1 MESQVH
7 GTMHTYFGAGLTP
20 SQRTM
25 NLPGIL
31 KKPLVFNICVIFF
44 TLSGTIGF
52 GIWDGSQCAVTEL
65 HVSGSPGG
73 IVFIADPHLR
83 PENIGQVR
91 EVIDEINRMEPSVVL
106 IGGDFG
112 FERGDDM
119 NLQEVWQEIEAPVYA
134 VLGNHDYL
142 VGIEGSGIEGRV
154 SWTLETVL
162 RANGHD
168 TSTFYSAP
176 DLAYADAMEET
187 LEKNGVTVLRN
198 EVVKLTL
205 NGTRVVIVGVDDLW
219 AGQADPPD
227 LSGSDAFVIYLV
239 HEPYV
244 GTGWNADLVL
254 AGHTHG
260 GQISNPVF
268 TACDAFDIV
277 DISGLSYKDGVACYV
292 TRGIGT
298 SAFRDEIRIFIPPE
312 IVELPPSP

>member
-1 MESQVH
+1 MPVH

-31 KKPLVFNICVIFF
+31 KKPLVFNICLVVFS
-44 TLSGTIGF
+44 LSGTIGL
-52 GIWDGSQCAVTEL
+52 GMWDGSHCAVTDL
-65 HVSGSPGG
+65 AVSGSPGG

-91 EVIDEINRMEPSVVL
+91 EAIDEINRLEPSVVL

-112 FERGDDM
+112 FGPGDDRS
-119 NLQEVWQEIEAPVYA
+119 LQEVWREIDAPVYA

-142 VGIEGSGIEGRV
+142 TGIRGSGIEGRV
-154 SWTLETVL
+154 SWVLETVL
-162 RANGHD
+162 REDGHD
-168 TSTFYSAP
+168 TGGFYSAP
-176 DLAYADAMEET
+176 DLAFADAMEEA
-187 LEKNGVTVLRN
+187 LEENGVTVLRN
-198 EVVKLTL
+198 EVVELTL

-227 LSGSDAFVIYLV
+227 VSFSDAFVIYLV

-244 GTGWNADLVL
+244 RAGWGADLVL

-260 GQISNPVF
+260 GQVSNPVL
-268 TACDAFDIV
+268 TACDALDIA
-277 DISGLSYKDGVACYV
+277 DISGLSYKDGTACYV

-298 SAFRDEIRIFIPPE
+298 SAFRDEIRVFVPPE
-312 IVELPPSP
+312 IVVLTPSP